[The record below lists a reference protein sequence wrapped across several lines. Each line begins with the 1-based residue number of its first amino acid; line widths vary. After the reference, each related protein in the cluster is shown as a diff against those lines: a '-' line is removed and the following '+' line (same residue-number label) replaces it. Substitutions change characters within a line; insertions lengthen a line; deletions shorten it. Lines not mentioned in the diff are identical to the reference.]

1 MSIRKLFALGAM
13 ALLTTG
19 TSFAQAQHAGHI
31 QIEHPWARATAPGQT
46 TGAGYMGIKNTG
58 TADDTL
64 LSVESGV
71 ADMTELHQTVSDGS
85 MTKMEAAKKLP
96 IPKGQTVQ
104 ISPGGYHI
112 MFMHIKAPF
121 KQGDKIPAT
130 LTFEKAGKVAVEF
143 QIEPL
148 TYQPGNSASDMD
160 MGAGHM
166 NMNMHHQHAK

>member
-1 MSIRKLFALGAM
+1 MSPRKLFALGAM

-19 TSFAQAQHAGHI
+19 ASLAQAQQAGHI

-46 TGAGYMGIKNTG
+46 TGAGYMAIKNTG
-58 TADDTL
+58 TADDAL

-71 ADMTELHQTVSDGS
+71 ADMTELHQTVSNGS
-85 MTKMEAAKKLP
+85 MAKMEPAKKLP
-96 IPKGQTVQ
+96 LPKGQTVQ

-143 QIEPL
+143 QVEPL
-148 TYQPGNSASDMD
+148 TYQPGKSAGDMD

-166 NMNMHHQHAK
+166 HMQHQHAK